1 MSSSRAVYRD
11 AVRIVRIVNVCRQV
25 VHSTV
30 MLCVSFALS
39 TYVVKSSSLPRCYT
53 FRSHCQRMSSSRP
66 VYRDAVLFIR
76 IVNVCPCR
84 QVAQSTV
91 MLCVSFALSTY
102 VVKSS
107 SLPRCCVFRSHCQ
120 RMSSSRPVYRDAV
133 CFVRIVNVCRQV
145 VQSTAMLCV

>member
-1 MSSSRAVYRD
+1 MS
-11 AVRIVRIVNVCRQV
+11 
-25 VHSTV
+25 
-30 MLCVSFALS
+30 L
-39 TYVVKSSSLPRCYT
+39 
-53 FRSHCQRMSSSRP
+53 SSSRP
-66 VYRDAVLFIR
+66 VYRDAVCVVR
-76 IVNVCPCR
+76 IVNVCR
-84 QVAQSTV
+84 QFVQSTA

-145 VQSTAMLCV
+145 VQSTVMLCVSSAMSTAVVKSFDRVYRL